1 LRGVPI
7 VGQFLHDLLD
17 NLYCLIKERLLGLA
31 NKGTKEAPK
40 PVFAPILVLE
50 TENPRFGFRG
60 Y

>member
-31 NKGTKEAPK
+31 NKGTKEASK
-40 PVFAPILVLE
+40 PVFTPVLALE
-50 TENPRFGFRG
+50 MEKPRFAFRG